1 MKTANQNKLAHIT
14 DTISASLGDLLVTGN
29 GDYEFSA
36 SYGGSKARQLS
47 GLWKVNEHTVGGI
60 PYARKFAE
68 AKFGDAAHSE
78 PVYESTFEFIKNV
91 CIKRVMVYAELDS
104 GEDRRKL
111 HYDYRMS
118 LVFMFELHKETISV
132 LPILGYQSVSID
144 NETGAVKE
152 LAPSNDWLPF
162 VIKFEKDAII
172 LEDGTD
178 IKRLERAA
186 L

>member
-1 MKTANQNKLAHIT
+1 MKTTNQNKLAHIT
-14 DTISASLGDLLVTGN
+14 DTISASLEDLLVTGN
-29 GDYEFSA
+29 GDYEFST
-36 SYGGSKARQLS
+36 SYGGSKARLLT
-47 GLWKVNEHTVGGI
+47 GLWKVNEHTVDGI

-68 AKFGDAAHSE
+68 AKFGDAGHSE

-91 CIKRVMVYAELDS
+91 CVKRVMIYADLDS
-104 GEDRRKL
+104 GEGRKKL

-118 LVFMFELHKETISV
+118 LVFLFELHKENIRV

-144 NETGAVKE
+144 NEPGAVKE
-152 LAPSNDWLPF
+152 LNPSNSWLPF
-162 VIKFEKDAII
+162 GIKFEKDAII

-178 IKRLERAA
+178 IKRLERTA